1 MDFQDIQIFSRVAAV
16 QNLSAVGNELGLT
29 PGTISKRVQALED
42 ELGVRL
48 FERTTRSIRITEEG
62 SRFLTHVQAIL
73 KEIETAKAT
82 VADRTAQPKGKLKV
96 VAAQSLESAYF
107 GPAVVGFM
115 RKYPDIEVHI
125 DFTDGPVH
133 LQDDGYD
140 IAVMVGT
147 PQDSP
152 LIAKRLI
159 ADRQILVA
167 APRLFDLFDAPRSP
181 AELAGLPCLALG
193 DAWTWALTAN
203 SETQSVK
210 INSRLRSDSAEML
223 RQAAIAGLGIA
234 QLSELHVAQDVAA
247 GRLVRVLPGYEL
259 SRNSGVWVLYPSG
272 KHVLPRL
279 RVFIDHL
286 AVCFRDIA
294 QSSAGLLAVPAGG
307 GEATVLARRSV
318 QC

>member
-73 KEIETAKAT
+73 VEIEKAKAT
-82 VADRTAQPKGKLKV
+82 VADTTAQPKGRLRI
-96 VAAQSLESAYF
+96 VAAQSLAQMYIS
-107 GPAVVGFM
+107 PALVTFA
-115 RKYPDIEVHI
+115 RKYPDVDVHV
-125 DFTDGPVH
+125 DFTDGSVH
-133 LQDDGYD
+133 LQDEGYD
-140 IAVMVGT
+140 IAVIVGT

-152 LIAKRLI
+152 LMSKRLFV
-159 ADRQILVA
+159 DRQILVA
-167 APRLFDLFDAPRSP
+167 SPAFVSGHPAPRQPEDLA
-181 AELAGLPCLALG
+181 ALPCLTLG
-193 DAWTWALTAN
+193 DNWTWSLFAN
-203 SETQSVK
+203 GETRSVK
-210 INSRLRSDSAEML
+210 VVPRVRSDSAEML
-223 RQAAIAGLGIA
+223 RLAAVEGLGIA
-234 QLSELHVAQDVAA
+234 QLSELHVAADLAA
-247 GRLVRVLPGYEL
+247 GRLERVLPGYEL

-286 AVCFRDIA
+286 A
-294 QSSAGLLAVPAGG
+294 AVFKELRAPAGAG
-307 GEATVLARRSV
+307 RAGSRHGETAGAGVTR
-318 QC
+318 Q

>member
-29 PGTISKRVQALED
+29 PGTISKRVQALEE

-62 SRFLTHVQAIL
+62 SRFLTHVHMIL
-73 KEIETAKAT
+73 DEIEKAKAT
-82 VADRTAQPKGKLKV
+82 VADTTAQPKGRLKII
-96 VAAQSLESAYF
+96 AAQSLAQQF
-107 GPAVVGFM
+107 LAPALVSFV
-115 RKYPDIEVHI
+115 RKYPDIDVHV
-125 DFTDGPVH
+125 DFADGPVH

-140 IAVMVGT
+140 IAVIVGT

-152 LIAKRLI
+152 LIAKRLTV
-159 ADRQILVA
+159 DRQVLVA
-167 APRLFDLFDAPRSP
+167 APDFLERHPAPRQPVDLSN
-181 AELAGLPCLALG
+181 LPCLTLG
-193 DAWTWALTAN
+193 DALTWSLVAN
-203 SETQSVK
+203 GEAQSVK
-210 INSRLRSDSAEML
+210 VDPRVRSDNADML
-223 RQAAIAGLGIA
+223 RLAAIEGLGIA
-234 QLSELHVAQDVAA
+234 QMSELHVSLDLQC

-286 AVCFRDIA
+286 ALVFKEAR
-294 QSSAGLLAVPAGG
+294 QPAANPRSPLCL
-307 GEATVLARRSV
+307 GENAAAAWRITR
-318 QC
+318 Q

>member
-96 VAAQSLESAYF
+96 VAAQSLERVF
-107 GPAVVGFM
+107 LGPALVAFM
-115 RKYPDIEVHI
+115 HKYGDIEVHV

-152 LIAKRLI
+152 LIAKRLV

-167 APRLFDLFDAPRSP
+167 APQLFDHFEAPRSP
-181 AELAGLPCLALG
+181 AELAPFPCLALG

-210 INSRLRSDSAEML
+210 INTRLRSDSAEML
-223 RQAAIAGLGIA
+223 RQAAMSGLGIA
-234 QLSELHVAQDVAA
+234 QLSELHVAQDIAA

-259 SRNSGVWVLYPSG
+259 TRNSGVWVLYPSG

-286 AVCFRDIA
+286 TGCFRDGA
-294 QSSAGLLAVPAGG
+294 PASSPVHPVPASASEAVP
-307 GEATVLARRSV
+307 VRRTAA

>member
-62 SRFLTHVQAIL
+62 SRFLCHVQTIL
-73 KEIETAKAT
+73 DELEKAKAT
-82 VADRTAQPKGKLKV
+82 VADTTAQPKGKLRI
-96 VAAQSLESAYF
+96 VAAQSLAQQYLA
-107 GPAVVGFM
+107 PALVSFA
-115 RKYPDIEVHI
+115 RKYPEVDVHV
-125 DFTDGPVH
+125 DFADGPVH

-140 IAVMVGT
+140 IAVIVGT

-159 ADRQILVA
+159 VDRQILVA
-167 APRLFDLFDAPRSP
+167 SP
-181 AELAGLPCLALG
+181 AFLERHVEPRQPGDLVTLPCLTLG
-193 DAWTWALTAN
+193 DAWTWSLAAN
-203 SETQSVK
+203 GEAETVK
-210 INSRLRSDSAEML
+210 VNPRVRSDSADML
-223 RQAAIAGLGIA
+223 RLAAIEGLGIA
-234 QLSELHVAQDVAA
+234 QLSELHVALDIAG

-259 SRNSGVWVLYPSG
+259 SRNSGVWVLYPRG

-286 AVCFRDIA
+286 AGVFKEIRLPA
-294 QSSAGLLAVPAGG
+294 AGARSALSHSERAAL
-307 GEATVLARRSV
+307 S
-318 QC
+318 